1 MKYTKFLAVALAGM
15 TAFTSCGDF
24 GDVNV
29 DPNNPSSP
37 DTRFL
42 FTYACKKVPLFTMV
56 GTYDPWNQL
65 YPQYFSERQNIQ
77 YSSYAMTDFNTGSYY
92 YETIRN
98 LNNVISLNTD
108 EVTSAAGNVVGL
120 GSTENQ
126 IAASRTLRAFVYM
139 HLTDILGMIPYSEAV
154 MGDEGNFTPKYDTQE
169 FIYQDLDR
177 DLSEAY
183 AQFDESGSLNGTYD
197 ILYAGDVSRWKKFN
211 ASIRMMLA
219 IKLSDVDPAS
229 GKTRFA
235 KAYADGGMTE
245 NDDRL
250 EYKYL
255 AETANQHPLYDNIVI
270 SGRKD
275 FAPSKTILD
284 QLIAYS
290 DPRLEKYADPNSK
303 GEYVGVPYGILQSE
317 ITNYKDCASFD
328 PRYYKQNSPMVV
340 ITPSHIL
347 LIEAEA
353 ATRGWIAAD
362 AAALYKAGVTA
373 SFGQFSLESK
383 VDAYLTQPA
392 VAFTGTDKEKIE
404 KIAMQ
409 RWFGNYMQDG
419 VEAWSD
425 WRRLNVPKLK
435 PGSAATVTHIPYRR
449 YYYPDDYIT
458 NVANYEAAIA
468 VQGPNNFDTRVWWDV
483 ADND

>member
-1 MKYTKFLAVALAGM
+1 MKYTKLVAVAFAGM
-15 TAFTSCGDF
+15 IAFSSCGDF
-24 GDVNV
+24 GDINV
-29 DPNNPSSP
+29 DPNNPSTP

-77 YSSYAMTDFNTGSYY
+77 YSNFAMTDFNTGSYY

-98 LNNVISLNTD
+98 LNNIISLNTD
-108 EVTSAAGNVVGL
+108 EVTKDAGNVVYL
-120 GSTENQ
+120 GSTDNQ

-154 MGDEGNFTPKYDTQE
+154 KGDEELFTPKYDTQE

-183 AQFDESGSLNGTYD
+183 AQFDEGGSLDETYD
-197 ILYAGDVSRWKKFN
+197 ILYAGDVARWKKFN

-229 GKTRFA
+229 GKARFA

-255 AETANQHPLYDNIVI
+255 AETANQHPLYDNIVV

-284 QLIAYS
+284 QLLAYN
-290 DPRLEKYADPNSK
+290 DPRVEAYADPNSEGK
-303 GEYVGVPYGILQSE
+303 YVGVPYGITQSE
-317 ITNYKDCASFD
+317 ITGFKDCASFD
-328 PRYYKQNSPMVV
+328 KRYYQQNSPMVV
-340 ITPSHIL
+340 ISASHIL
-347 LIEAEA
+347 LIAAEA
-353 ATRGWIAAD
+353 AVRGWISAD
-362 AAALYKAGVTA
+362 AAALYKEGVTA
-373 SFGQFSLESK
+373 SFGQYGLDSQA
-383 VDAYLTQPA
+383 DAYLAQPA
-392 VAFTGTDKEKIE
+392 VAFTGSDKEKIE

-409 RWFGNYMQDG
+409 RWLSNFMQDG

-435 PGSAATVTHIPYRR
+435 PGSGATVTHIPYRR

-458 NVANYEAAIA
+458 NMKNYEAAIA
-468 VQGPNNFDTRVWWDV
+468 AQGPNTFDTRVWWDV
-483 ADND
+483 ADNE